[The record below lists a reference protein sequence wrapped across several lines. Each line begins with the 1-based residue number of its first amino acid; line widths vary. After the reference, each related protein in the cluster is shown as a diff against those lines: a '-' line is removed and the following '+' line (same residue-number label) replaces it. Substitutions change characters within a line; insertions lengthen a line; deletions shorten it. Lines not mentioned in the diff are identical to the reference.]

1 MRPSPHAHRRLL
13 TNGLANI
20 ATGASAS
27 ILTLVVPFFLVRTL
41 QADDFALW
49 MLLFPLANYYN
60 FIGLG
65 FQTSLSRYI
74 AVGSTHHTAT
84 QQGDLLR
91 QAIIQLSIIS
101 LLALAVFALV
111 AWRLQD
117 VFGSMAASMLPLG
130 RVIMFVLCLA
140 NAIALPFSLFGAAF
154 VGVQRNDRNA
164 LVQLTSRAFVATS
177 AIALAFA
184 TRSLLA
190 ISVAYLAAMI
200 LAAIG
205 QALYFRR
212 AAPFQTP
219 DAAPDAATPSPGHG
233 RAFFRYS
240 LSLSV
245 WAVVSLLLV
254 AAPTSIVGAVDYAAV
269 AGFSLANTFLTFLI
283 GIFNALITPMTQ
295 SVAARYGSTHDTPAF
310 QAELRRFSFLC
321 SGMLMIGAAWLIVLA
336 PAFLHAWVGARRA
349 SEALP
354 FVLWLTLANVLRNLQ
369 SPFSVFV
376 IAVGKQARIFWL
388 PAIEAAL
395 ATGCSLYFGR
405 LYGASAVGISLAGA
419 AAAGAALTAL
429 FALPR
434 TLGGSQVLGA
444 YLKESMLWPL
454 ALACP
459 ALLVTA
465 FAVAN
470 RDAAVLPVVL
480 LVPATAFACFAA
492 WRHLARRSLPIAA
505 AA

>member
-1 MRPSPHAHRRLL
+1 MMSPQAPAHKRLL

-27 ILTLVVPFFLVRTL
+27 ILTLILPYFLVRTL
-41 QADDFALW
+41 HADDFALW

-65 FQTSLSRYI
+65 FQTSLSRFI
-74 AVGSTHHTAT
+74 AVGTTQRTAE
-84 QQGDLLR
+84 QQGRLLR
-91 QAIIQLSIIS
+91 QAIGQLAIVS
-101 LLALAVFALV
+101 LVAFAIFSLV

-117 VFGSMAASMLPLG
+117 VFGSMSADMLPTG
-130 RVIMFVLCLA
+130 RAVMFVLCLA

-164 LVQLTSRAFVATS
+164 LMQLLSRAFVAIS

-184 TRSLLA
+184 TRALLA
-190 ISVAYLAAMI
+190 MSVAYLVAMI

-212 AAPFQTP
+212 ADPFHAQP
-219 DAAPDAATPSPGHG
+219 AAAATDAMPGHG
-233 RAFFRYS
+233 RAFLRYS

-310 QAELRRFSFLC
+310 HAELRRFSFVC
-321 SGMLMIGAAWLIVLA
+321 SGLLMLGAAWLIVLA
-336 PAFLHAWVGARRA
+336 PPFLQAWVGARRA

-405 LYGASAVGISLAGA
+405 LYGASAVGISLAVA
-419 AAAGAALTAL
+419 AAVGATLTAL
-429 FALPR
+429 FALPA
-434 TLGGSQVLGA
+434 TLGGGQVLGA
-444 YLKESMLWPL
+444 YLKEAIAWPF

-459 ALLVTA
+459 ALIVTA
-465 FAVAN
+465 WAVAN
-470 RDAAVLPVVL
+470 RAAIALPLVL
-480 LVPATAFACFAA
+480 LVLATAFAGFAG
-492 WRHLARRSLPIAA
+492 WRHLARRPSTVAVAA
-505 AA
+505 